1 MDTESE
7 RGAVEAYV
15 KAQRF
20 YFLAEQCLNLMK
32 KSLLQSLRHYDLSHS
47 QHMILLILRYAE
59 FSAVEA
65 NGTAI
70 SYLLGMEKHSVTA
83 VVDSLV
89 RARYVKRSRSASD
102 RRVVHLHLT
111 GEGRRLADTVRPGVV
126 AKVRDFPGV
135 SEDHYEA
142 VMSFLEEL
150 RTTVCTQ
157 LGTTPELYRD
167 AFTNLLEQGERALV
181 ARTDA
186 GFGVTGPAAMGDA
199 T

>member
-1 MDTESE
+1 MINEPE
-7 RGAVEAYV
+7 RNAAEAYV

-32 KSLLQSLRHYDLSHS
+32 KSLLQSLRAYDLSHS

-59 FSAVEA
+59 FSEVEA
-65 NGTAI
+65 NGTAM

-89 RARYVKRSRSASD
+89 RVRYVERSRSSED

-111 GEGRRLADTVRPGVV
+111 AAGRRLADTVRPELVD
-126 AKVRDFPGV
+126 KVQDFPGV
-135 SEDHYEA
+135 SDAQYEL
-142 VMSFLEEL
+142 VMSFLEDL
-150 RTTVCTQ
+150 RATVCAQ
-157 LGTTPELYRD
+157 LGTTPEAYRD

-181 ARTDA
+181 ARTHA
-186 GFGVTGPAAMGDA
+186 GFGVTASANTGDA